1 MGQRTSWQVP
11 GNNIT
16 GNCLRKWHGRPAQD
30 AGSLARWSHAGH
42 AHIQARDQDG
52 GGGFRRFILACGPP
66 VLPQLHLQRRGWG
79 FSLRTRETTEASSV
93 PSSARKGAG
102 LWQPWGRVCAPCT
115 RTGPGTGSIHHQ
127 RVPFHHRNE
136 DEMGIT
142 ALRCYKTKTKGPPW
156 WSRG

>member
-30 AGSLARWSHAGH
+30 AGSLARRSHAGH

-79 FSLRTRETTEASSV
+79 KSKRWLLGVRILDRNPNQEPEEAANVARTPLSGMFLDRTLLKDWAHIQTTPRAHLKPGNPLLEEELGNFS
-93 PSSARKGAG
+93 K
-102 LWQPWGRVCAPCT
+102 
-115 RTGPGTGSIHHQ
+115 
-127 RVPFHHRNE
+127 PF
-136 DEMGIT
+136 
-142 ALRCYKTKTKGPPW
+142 L
-156 WSRG
+156 